1 MTTQPELPKPPCP
14 ADATLYRSL
23 APRLRDGTL
32 SPDEEEALRGHLRF
46 CPSCRDEAMAASDQA
61 IAEGVRRHYGIPAN
75 APPFLTLDDIQR
87 RVSQAPAP
95 DTPEMP
101 DTSATPDTDEIVGI
115 DSRLNHRGKRM
126 TPETP
131 ETPEISDE
139 NDLPTSPTESWPLQS
154 LLPLQPNK
162 KPNHW
167 RTIAAVTSAVGII
180 ALFALLLRGF
190 AGNNG
195 ANGPADGTDG
205 TATANVTADA
215 TTAQT
220 TPGVGHG
227 KWQVMDNMTYST
239 TVFTQ
244 TPYPVF
250 SPIDPNIVYETS
262 TSPFSLR
269 RSDDGGATWAPVDMP
284 VSADQAIVIE
294 VFASPLDAHT
304 AFLTMTVNLAY
315 GQGTNACP
323 SSALASAGSATHG
336 NILASGQVPCS
347 TTYRSTDEGGSWKA
361 ISFPVNGTISTPY
374 SDSAAYAGTVL
385 QGQGARLYAML
396 TCGPSCNSA
405 GGRLVSSTNGGAT
418 WQVAD
423 AGGLGQGVC
432 DFAAQPNSETIFAA
446 VSRGSCDLLNSPVL
460 ALDRSDD
467 AGNNWVH
474 VSFLP
479 QGASQGMASVIANGK
494 PLLVINLPAV
504 TWQPHIIGVTQS
516 ADEYLA
522 SSDGGHSWKKSPLA
536 GPPDK
541 AVPIIA
547 PPIVRADGSL
557 IVSFTTQADLGQ
569 AAKIYSWKPGESSW
583 RVIAPA
589 PDGRVSTVRYTVS
602 PTGEESFWAVITR
615 SSKQVGNTQM
625 FTFEVDRYQP

>member
-14 ADATLYRSL
+14 VDAPLYRSF

-32 SPDEEEALRGHLRF
+32 SPDEREALRGHLRF
-46 CPSCRDEAMAASDQA
+46 CLPCREEAMAASDQV
-61 IAEGVRRHYGIPAN
+61 IEESVRRHYGIPADT
-75 APPFLTLDDIQR
+75 PSFLSLDDIRR
-87 RVSQAPAP
+87 RVSQAP
-95 DTPEMP
+95 TPETP
-101 DTSATPDTDEIVGI
+101 ATPDTDEIVGI

-126 TPETP
+126 TSETP
-131 ETPEISDE
+131 DE
-139 NDLPTSPTESWPLQS
+139 NDLPTSPSESWPPQS
-154 LLPLQPNK
+154 LPPTQPNK
-162 KPNHW
+162 KPSHW
-167 RTIAAVTSAVGII
+167 RTIAAVTSAVAII

-195 ANGPADGTDG
+195 ANGPADGSDG
-205 TATANVTADA
+205 TATADVTANA
-215 TTAQT
+215 TAAQT
-220 TPGVGHG
+220 APAIGHG
-227 KWQVMDNMTYST
+227 KWQVMDGMTYST

-244 TPYPVF
+244 TPYPAF

-262 TSPFSLR
+262 MSPISLR
-269 RSDDGGATWAPVDMP
+269 RSDDGGVTWKPVDMP
-284 VSADQAIVIE
+284 TSADKAIVIE
-294 VFASPLDAHT
+294 VWASPLDART
-304 AFLTMTVNLAY
+304 AFLTVTVNLAY
-315 GQGTNACP
+315 GQGTDACP
-323 SSALASAGSATHG
+323 SSARASVGSATHG

-347 TTYRSTDEGGSWKA
+347 TMYRSTDEGGSWKA
-361 ISFPVNGTISTPY
+361 ISFPVNGSLSTPY
-374 SDSAAYAGTVL
+374 SDSAAYAGTPI
-385 QGQGARLYAML
+385 QAQGARLYAML
-396 TCGPSCNSA
+396 SCGPSCTSA
-405 GGRLVSSTNGGAT
+405 GGRLVSSADGGAT

-432 DFAAQPNSETIFAA
+432 DFAAQPNSQTIFAA
-446 VSRGSCDLLNSPVL
+446 VSRGSCDMLNSPVL

-479 QGASQGMASVIANGK
+479 QGASQGMVSVIANGK

-504 TWQPHIIGVTQS
+504 NWQPHIIGVTQS

-522 SSDGGHSWKKSPLA
+522 SSDGGYTWKKSPLA

-541 AVPIIA
+541 AIPIIA

-557 IVSFTTQADLGQ
+557 VVSFTTQADLGQ
-569 AAKIYSWKPGESSW
+569 AAKVYSWKLGESSW

-589 PDGRVSTVRYTVS
+589 PDGRVSTLRYTVS
-602 PTGEESFWAVITR
+602 PNGEESFWAVITR
-615 SSKQVGNTQM
+615 SSQQASNTQQ

>member
-1 MTTQPELPKPPCP
+1 
-14 ADATLYRSL
+14 
-23 APRLRDGTL
+23 
-32 SPDEEEALRGHLRF
+32 
-46 CPSCRDEAMAASDQA
+46 
-61 IAEGVRRHYGIPAN
+61 V
-75 APPFLTLDDIQR
+75 FLT
-87 RVSQAPAP
+87 V
-95 DTPEMP
+95 
-101 DTSATPDTDEIVGI
+101 
-115 DSRLNHRGKRM
+115 
-126 TPETP
+126 
-131 ETPEISDE
+131 
-139 NDLPTSPTESWPLQS
+139 
-154 LLPLQPNK
+154 
-162 KPNHW
+162 
-167 RTIAAVTSAVGII
+167 
-180 ALFALLLRGF
+180 
-190 AGNNG
+190 
-195 ANGPADGTDG
+195 
-205 TATANVTADA
+205 
-215 TTAQT
+215 
-220 TPGVGHG
+220 
-227 KWQVMDNMTYST
+227 
-239 TVFTQ
+239 
-244 TPYPVF
+244 
-250 SPIDPNIVYETS
+250 
-262 TSPFSLR
+262 
-269 RSDDGGATWAPVDMP
+269 
-284 VSADQAIVIE
+284 
-294 VFASPLDAHT
+294 
-304 AFLTMTVNLAY
+304 TVNLNY
-315 GQGTNACP
+315 GQGTSACP
-323 SSALASAGSATHG
+323 SSALASVGGATHG

-347 TTYRSTDEGGSWKA
+347 TTYRSTDEGGLWKA
-361 ISFPVNGTISTPY
+361 ISFPVNGSLSTPY

-467 AGNNWVH
+467 TGNNWVH

-479 QGASQGMASVIANGK
+479 QGASQGMVSVIANGK

-522 SSDGGHSWKKSPLA
+522 SSDGGHTWKKSPLA

-557 IVSFTTQADLGQ
+557 VVSFAAQADLGQ

-589 PDGRVSTVRYTVS
+589 PDGRVSTLRYTVS

-615 SSKQVGNTQM
+615 STKQVGNTQL
-625 FTFEVDRYQP
+625 FTFDVDRYQP